1 MMVKSVLLFL
11 LVMVAIGMIG
21 NALMPGVVNR
31 QIKKRLAIK
40 RQTTKKLG
48 VAKPLVCPHCKRYQ
62 IGSGGCNCK

>member
-21 NALMPGVVNR
+21 NALMPGVINR
-31 QIKKRLAIK
+31 QIKKRLAL
-40 RQTTKKLG
+40 KKLG

-62 IGSGGCNCK
+62 IGSGGCHCK